1 MHININ
7 YIKMKY
13 IFKLLLLLIF
23 FSCSENSSLKDKL
36 LTKENEF
43 WIIDDF
49 SEVGHLY
56 GYKFESNRY
65 AYYIISPTNRVY
77 NRYNPNAEGKYYI
90 TKDSI
95 IQYYYPN
102 CKISILNDTILEI
115 IHNKGN
121 IHKFKKIKYVDFK
134 ELEYVMW

>member
-1 MHININ
+1 MIKKIMFFFHFFIHCLSSCNREGLEKKIQTN
-7 YIKMKY
+7 Y
-13 IFKLLLLLIF
+13 
-23 FSCSENSSLKDKL
+23 D
-36 LTKENEF
+36 EF
-43 WIIDDF
+43 WIYINDTITPY
-49 SEVGHLY
+49 EGHIY
-56 GYKFESNRY
+56 GYKFECNRY

-77 NRYNPNAEGKYYI
+77 NRYNPHAEGKYYI

-102 CKISILNDTILEI
+102 CKISVLNDTILEI

>member
-1 MHININ
+1 MIKKITVFSFFFIHCLSSCNREGLEKKIQTN
-7 YIKMKY
+7 Y
-13 IFKLLLLLIF
+13 
-23 FSCSENSSLKDKL
+23 D
-36 LTKENEF
+36 EF
-43 WIIDDF
+43 WIYIKDTITP
-49 SEVGHLY
+49 SEGYIY

-77 NRYNPNAEGKYYI
+77 NRYNPHAEGKYYI